1 MWTSYEVNEDAMSG
15 HSVLAGHS
23 RRPGSYYDV
32 QTSVNQWLENCRRPI
47 ATCKD
52 VAAHGDRAMIEGDSR

>member
-23 RRPGSYYDV
+23 RRAGSYKYKYKHKSHVVSVLPLLSGLRV
-32 QTSVNQWLENCRRPI
+32 QKT
-47 ATCKD
+47 
-52 VAAHGDRAMIEGDSR
+52 